1 MTDSRNRLNSPRGPW
16 SNWPLQRIFQSITGL
31 VLIFFTLILI
41 LGARQYLLYNQCR
54 QAVAAGDR
62 LLFQFTTIKDH
73 LNESLVQAQEIN
85 LRKMSDEL
93 QLLDKEVSHL
103 SADILVPEGL
113 KPLLPSRVDLIGLE
127 VQLRSIQEKPQEK
140 GLETVALV
148 RALGGISVG
157 LQQFRFGLGDHTQRI
172 LLGLHKII
180 AGALGLVV
188 VLSSTLLYLLNQSL
202 TGPILALCRVS
213 GLEEGERCS
222 LKALTTQIE
231 RLQEQASAPQSI
243 TTTMASGPEELHRQ
257 AHRFRCTVLGVVGT
271 ELASELTNRLNGILN
286 YTQTLIDVEGKQ
298 DGPRLRADI
307 LPLLVHEEK
316 KAAELVGLVQRVGH
330 WQPAGPSSVPLRR
343 LFSELALLLEKM
355 LRAESISLE
364 LPVDN
369 RFEALVPAGDLWL
382 VLLTLINQGRRSLT
396 RGNGNRQSPQLISI
410 SVATADQ
417 DGRLCLQL
425 SNSSGTWLEGDN
437 SLWPDRPFCTQLLHL
452 YQAGLH
458 EQAKGTQLKLNLEL
472 PCRSSVA

>member
-1 MTDSRNRLNSPRGPW
+1 
-16 SNWPLQRIFQSITGL
+16 
-31 VLIFFTLILI
+31 
-41 LGARQYLLYNQCR
+41 
-54 QAVAAGDR
+54 
-62 LLFQFTTIKDH
+62 
-73 LNESLVQAQEIN
+73 
-85 LRKMSDEL
+85 
-93 QLLDKEVSHL
+93 
-103 SADILVPEGL
+103 
-113 KPLLPSRVDLIGLE
+113 
-127 VQLRSIQEKPQEK
+127 
-140 GLETVALV
+140 
-148 RALGGISVG
+148 
-157 LQQFRFGLGDHTQRI
+157 
-172 LLGLHKII
+172 
-180 AGALGLVV
+180 
-188 VLSSTLLYLLNQSL
+188 
-202 TGPILALCRVS
+202 
-213 GLEEGERCS
+213 
-222 LKALTTQIE
+222 
-231 RLQEQASAPQSI
+231 
-243 TTTMASGPEELHRQ
+243 
-257 AHRFRCTVLGVVGT
+257 VLGVVGT

-437 SLWPDRPFCTQLLHL
+437 SLWPDRPFCTQLLQL